1 MKREIKQYQKHVVD
15 SIKHFSKKTEQQ
27 IEKIANSNGEQIET
41 TKARLQGLVIKLEK
55 HLKEIEIFNK
65 IVEENKLQ
73 VSRSPYSPSI
83 YAFKKGENISW
94 GEKPEG
100 SYRLAD
106 HWNWQDEEGVI
117 HCPTVDGQEYGH
129 AFCVIKDGKYEKIG

>member
-1 MKREIKQYQKHVVD
+1 MKREIKQYQKHIAD
-15 SIKHFSKKTEQQ
+15 SVKYFSQKTEQQ
-27 IEKIANSNGEQIET
+27 IEKIANSNNETIET
-41 TKARLQGLVIKLEK
+41 TKARMQGLVVKLEN
-55 HLKEIEIFNK
+55 HLKEIESFNK

-83 YAFKKGENISW
+83 YAFKKGESISW

-106 HWNWQDEEGVI
+106 HWNWQDEEGVT
-117 HCPTVDGQEYGH
+117 HCPTVDGQEYGY
-129 AFCVIKDGKYEKIG
+129 AFCVVKNGKYIKVG

>member
-1 MKREIKQYQKHVVD
+1 MKREIKQYQKHIASSV
-15 SIKHFSKKTEQQ
+15 KYFSQKTEQQ
-27 IEKIANSNGEQIET
+27 IEKIANSNNET
-41 TKARLQGLVIKLEK
+41 TETIKARLQGLVVELEK
-55 HLKEIEIFNK
+55 HLKEIETFNK

-83 YAFKKGENISW
+83 YAFKKGESISW

-106 HWNWQDEEGVI
+106 HWNWQDEEGVT
-117 HCPTVDGQEYGH
+117 HCPTVDGQEYGY
-129 AFCVIKDGKYEKIG
+129 AFCVVKDGKYVKVG

>member
-1 MKREIKQYQKHVVD
+1 MKREIKQYQKHIVD

-27 IEKIANSNGEQIET
+27 IGKIAYCNGEQIET
-41 TKARLQGLVIKLEK
+41 TKARLQGLVTKLEK
-55 HLKEIEIFNK
+55 HLEEIEVFNK

-106 HWNWQDEEGVI
+106 HWNWEDEEGVT
-117 HCPTVDGQEYGH
+117 HCPTVDGQEYGY
-129 AFCVIKDGKYEKIG
+129 AFCVIKDGKYKKIG

>member
-1 MKREIKQYQKHVVD
+1 MKKEIKKYKNHIVD
-15 SIKHFSKKTEQQ
+15 SIKHFSEKTEQQ
-27 IEKIANSNGEQIET
+27 LEKIANSNGEKIET
-41 TKARLQGLVIKLEK
+41 TKARMQGLVTKLEK
-55 HLKEIEIFNK
+55 HLEEIEKFNK
-65 IVEENKLQ
+65 IVEENKLK

-106 HWNWQDEEGVI
+106 HWNWQDEEGAT
-117 HCPTVDGQEYGH
+117 HCPTVDGQEYGY
-129 AFCVIKDGKYEKIG
+129 AFCIVKDGKYVKVG

>member
-1 MKREIKQYQKHVVD
+1 MNREIKKYQKHIID
-15 SIKHFSKKTEQQ
+15 SKKHFSEKTEKQ
-27 IEKIANSNGEQIET
+27 IEKIANSNGEKIET
-41 TKARLQGLVIKLEK
+41 TKARMQGLVIKLEK
-55 HLKEIEIFNK
+55 HLEEIETFNK

-83 YAFKKGENISW
+83 YAFKKGESISW

-106 HWNWQDEEGVI
+106 HWNWQDEEGVT
-117 HCPTVDGQEYGH
+117 HCPTVDGQEYGY
-129 AFCVIKDGKYEKIG
+129 AFCVVKNGKYEKIW